1 MLTIFELKH
10 VFLNSRNSD
19 YIDIKVGPVA
29 KLVKRNTAATK
40 ETGRWRHSNN
50 CNVIA
55 IYGKFAAIRKLDSGC
70 MVYKTYIF
78 IKSNLLSYR
87 TWKQN

>member
-40 ETGRWRHSNN
+40 ETGR
-50 CNVIA
+50 
-55 IYGKFAAIRKLDSGC
+55 
-70 MVYKTYIF
+70 
-78 IKSNLLSYR
+78 
-87 TWKQN
+87 